1 MSKKSIYVKH
11 QDDIVRKIIDM
22 MDKMPTRVYVVT
34 GNDEAEKVSSWINEG
49 YIKALKWVLGLDE
62 NNEEFY
68 AVLTNQRYRKAL
80 NKIQY
85 SCNTLI
91 PSSPDAE
98 YFEDIL
104 STCMKALENKEDED
118 E

>member
-22 MDKMPTRVYVVT
+22 MDTMPTRVYVVT
-34 GNDEAEKVSSWINEG
+34 GNDEAEKVSSWISEG

-62 NNEEFY
+62 KNEEVY
-68 AVLTNQRYRKAL
+68 VVKTNQRYRSAL
-80 NKIQY
+80 NEIVRTCT
-85 SCNTLI
+85 SLTV
-91 PSSPDAE
+91 SSPDAE
-98 YFEDIL
+98 YFEDIF

>member
-11 QDDIVRKIIDM
+11 QDDIFKKLFKVMENVKPDPQDLTEDIS
-22 MDKMPTRVYVVT
+22 VWY
-34 GNDEAEKVSSWINEG
+34 DEW

-62 NNEEFY
+62 KDEEVY
-68 AVLTNQRYRKAL
+68 VVKTNQRYRKAL

-91 PSSPDAE
+91 HSSPDAE
-98 YFEDIL
+98 YFEDIF
-104 STCMKALENKEDED
+104 STCTKALENKEDED